1 METKF
6 IEIRYSELAKVDCC
20 LSCGDTISHLKLN
33 GNETVVDLGCG
44 KGKDVLKLADLVE
57 DGFVYGVD
65 ISDGMLEVARKNAE
79 KFDVKNVNFIKSELE
94 NIALDDNIAEYII
107 SNCTINHAKDKN
119 KVWSEIYRILKPG
132 GKFVISDIY
141 SLEPVPEKY
150 SNDPQAVAECWA
162 GAVTKDVYIEQLKRA
177 NFKNIEILS
186 ETQPYKKYEIMV
198 CSWTIRGTK

>member
-20 LSCGDTISHLKLN
+20 LSCGDTISHLMLN

-44 KGKDVLKLADLVE
+44 KGKDVLKLVDLVE

-94 NIALDDNIAEYII
+94 NIALDDNLADYII
-107 SNCTINHAKDKN
+107 SNCTINHAKDKD

-177 NFKNIEILS
+177 SFKNIEILS

>member
-20 LSCGDTISHLKLN
+20 LSCGDTISHLMLN

-44 KGKDVLKLADLVE
+44 KGKDVLKLVDLVE

-94 NIALDDNIAEYII
+94 NIALDDNLADYII
-107 SNCTINHAKDKN
+107 SNCTINHAKDKD

-177 NFKNIEILS
+177 SFKNIEILS
-186 ETQPYKKYEIMV
+186 KTQPYKKYEIMV